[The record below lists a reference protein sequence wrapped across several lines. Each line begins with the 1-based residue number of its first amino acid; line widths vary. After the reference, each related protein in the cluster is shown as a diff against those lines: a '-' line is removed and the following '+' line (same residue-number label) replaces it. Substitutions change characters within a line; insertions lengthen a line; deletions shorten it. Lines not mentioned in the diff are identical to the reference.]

1 MVKNRILLVSGLVI
15 ICLAILAV
23 YGWNSYSFS
32 RNNKV
37 QTAFAEGLE
46 IYHGTVAPDKTDTA
60 DKPTEEADG
69 AEPAAEEP
77 EMTYDFSSDKER
89 LDKSLESF
97 QLTAD
102 EYKGTKIGDLA
113 RYYTALCYV
122 DLGDAEKAESILQ
135 GIIND
140 CDYADVRNLARN
152 SAGQLA
158 SAAHDVNKAIALLD
172 QIVEEPSDNYPIQFT
187 LMNLAMLHEANGD
200 RDLALATYQ
209 RVATE
214 FADSPIAAEAKTKIT
229 SLDPKGKQ
237 ASTVAENDSIEG
249 VPAEK

>member
-1 MVKNRILLVSGLVI
+1 MVNNRILLVSGLVI

-23 YGWNSYSFS
+23 YGWNNYSFS

-46 IYHGTVAPDKTDTA
+46 IYHGTVAPDKTEA
-60 DKPTEEADG
+60 EAEPAVEADG
-69 AEPAAEEP
+69 EESATAVP
-77 EMTYDFSSDKER
+77 EMTYDFSSDQER

-102 EYKGTKIGDLA
+102 EYQGTKIGDLA

-135 GIIND
+135 GVIND
-140 CDYADVRNLARN
+140 SDYADVRNLARN

-158 SAAHDVNKAIALLD
+158 SSAHDINKAIALLD
-172 QIVEEPSDNYPIQFT
+172 QIVEEPSDNYPVQFT
-187 LMNLAMLHEANGD
+187 LMNLAMLHEANGN

-214 FADSPIAAEAKTKIT
+214 FADTPIAAEAKTKIT
-229 SLDPKGKQ
+229 SLDPKGKIT
-237 ASTVAENDSIEG
+237 STVAEDALVEG
-249 VPAEK
+249 VPAQQ